1 MLTIQ
6 TEIFLEPGWTG
17 KPIAWATQLDAERE
31 YCIKVKFPKNKKP
44 RSIHQYQD
52 LPLEL
57 NTWFVCYYYDDDHCN
72 DKWNPHGIFPMFYLE
87 RNESRSDINLPIL
100 SMKCNYA
107 DPGGWQKK
115 ALLKDAPDSAKVDSL
130 KKSDGTDQ
138 VQRLRMI
145 L

>member
-6 TEIFLEPGWTG
+6 TEIFLEQGWTG

-31 YCIKVKFPKNKKP
+31 YCIKVKFPKNKIP
-44 RSIHQYQD
+44 RSIQQYQD
-52 LPLEL
+52 LPLES

-72 DKWNPHGIFPMFYLE
+72 DKWNPNGIFPMFYLQ
-87 RNESRSDINLPIL
+87 RNESRSDISLRIL

-115 ALLKDAPDSAKVDSL
+115 ALLNDAPDSAKVDSL
-130 KKSDGTDQ
+130 KSDGTDP
-138 VQRLRMI
+138 VQRLRTI